1 MPVSSARRST
11 TRPVVRTIAA
21 LAVALLVLAPAA
33 LPAAA
38 KMFLEARLDAPISF
52 DSPPGE
58 DLLVGVTVTVPEG
71 LEDHWIE
78 GSPVWLVLTGAK
90 GDTTESKGTVDAGSG
105 HYAFRIEVPAGGPR
119 SLEVV
124 VRDGAEVPIF
134 LMEDPFT
141 FGPVGPTAAQLAV
154 APAPAVVA
162 PVEPVVAPPAAPVGV
177 DPAATTSVAPA
188 PAALAVALIGLVLLV
203 AAIGFVVARSARRV
217 RPVELPPRAP
227 GA

>member
-1 MPVSSARRST
+1 MPVSSARRRT
-11 TRPVVRTIAA
+11 TRPARALAVV
-21 LAVALLVLAPAA
+21 AVALLLLAPAA

-52 DSPPGE
+52 ESPPGE
-58 DLLVGVTVTVPEG
+58 HLLVGVTVTVPEG

-78 GSPVWLVLTGAK
+78 GTPVWLVLTGPK
-90 GDTTESKGTVDAGSG
+90 GDTTEAKGTIDAGSG

-124 VRDGAEVPIF
+124 ARDGAGVPVF

-141 FGPVGPTAAQLAV
+141 FRPVGPTTAQLAA
-154 APAPAVVA
+154 APAPAVVT
-162 PVEPVVAPPAAPVGV
+162 PQEPVVPPAAAPAVV
-177 DPAATTSVAPA
+177 DPAATTSAAPA
-188 PAALAVALIGLVLLV
+188 PPALAVALAGLGLLV
-203 AAIGFVVARSARRV
+203 GAVAFLVARSARRV
-217 RPVELPPRAP
+217 RAVDLPPRAP